1 MPLEQRHYVIHH
13 FFLDRFDV
21 LRLTGSPEK
30 MSQEL
35 RPIWEL
41 LNNVQDRADA
51 VLEIVQKQFGVSR
64 VQIDQEA
71 KQVLRT
77 YQSSHSSMGRD
88 SYA

>member
-1 MPLEQRHYVIHH
+1 MPLEQRHYVMHH
-13 FFLDRFDV
+13 FSLDRFDV
-21 LRLTGSPEK
+21 LRLTGSPDK

-64 VQIDQEA
+64 VQID
-71 KQVLRT
+71 
-77 YQSSHSSMGRD
+77 RD

>member
-1 MPLEQRHYVIHH
+1 MHH

-41 LNNVQDRADA
+41 LNNVQDSADT
-51 VLEIVQKQFGVSR
+51 VLKIVQKQFGVSR

>member
-1 MPLEQRHYVIHH
+1 MPLEQRHYVMHH

-51 VLEIVQKQFGVSR
+51 VLEIVQKQFEVLR
-64 VQIDQEA
+64 TQIDQEA

>member
-1 MPLEQRHYVIHH
+1 MPLERRNYVMHH

-51 VLEIVQKQFGVSR
+51 VLEIVQKPYGVSR

-71 KQVLRT
+71 KQVLKT

>member
-1 MPLEQRHYVIHH
+1 MPLEQRSYVMHY

-21 LRLTGSPEK
+21 LRLTGSPET

-51 VLEIVQKQFGVSR
+51 VLEIVQKQFEVLR
-64 VQIDQEA
+64 TQIDQEA
-71 KQVLRT
+71 KQVLRI
-77 YQSSHSSMGRD
+77 YQSPHSSMGRD

>member
-1 MPLEQRHYVIHH
+1 MPLEQRNYVMHH
-13 FFLDRFDV
+13 FCLDRFAV
-21 LRLTGSPEK
+21 LRLTGAPEK

-41 LNNVQDRADA
+41 LNNVQDSADA

-71 KQVLRT
+71 KQVLRI